1 MKIIPHTKKTL
12 RTYYFIERERL
23 QKYLFG
29 LLSIVIDGTDLET
42 ITNQIINDYSNFS
55 NKHIIQYYSRD
66 KSNIP

>member
-29 LLSIVIDGTDLET
+29 LLSIVINEADLEKK
-42 ITNQIINDYSNFS
+42 
-55 NKHIIQYYSRD
+55 NKSTHQWY
-66 KSNIP
+66 

>member
-29 LLSIVIDGTDLET
+29 LLSIVINEADIEKK
-42 ITNQIINDYSNFS
+42 
-55 NKHIIQYYSRD
+55 NKSTHQ
-66 KSNIP
+66 